1 MEWFLGYNKPHV
13 WEQRG
18 SNFLEIK
25 ICIQSCCV
33 SQSPKHNFTHRD
45 VGKTELHSVEKE
57 GKMKSYL
64 NCIKEKHKIK
74 NVDNVNNSIMDLLFL
89 WNTVFV
95 VLNQHWEN
103 VYSCICINSYFMVS
117 CQKHS
122 IGLQMVSILLK
133 WNLFKS

>member
-1 MEWFLGYNKPHV
+1 MSENREEVIFLKLKSVSNHV
-13 WEQRG
+13 VYLKVP
-18 SNFLEIK
+18 NTILHT
-25 ICIQSCCV
+25 V
-33 SQSPKHNFTHRD
+33 